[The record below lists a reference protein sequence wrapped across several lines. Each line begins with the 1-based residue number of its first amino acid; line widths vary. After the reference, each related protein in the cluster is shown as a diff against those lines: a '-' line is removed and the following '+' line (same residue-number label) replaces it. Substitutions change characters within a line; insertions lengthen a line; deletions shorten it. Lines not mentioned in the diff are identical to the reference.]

1 MKNQVNLLYIYIYI
15 IIIFVLIK
23 WNKFVPNFMQAF
35 IVSIVFIYES
45 KNNKIYPMRAMFYQW
60 PQIPRNFKTL
70 YIAIGGTLS

>member
-1 MKNQVNLLYIYIYI
+1 
-15 IIIFVLIK
+15 
-23 WNKFVPNFMQAF
+23 MQAF